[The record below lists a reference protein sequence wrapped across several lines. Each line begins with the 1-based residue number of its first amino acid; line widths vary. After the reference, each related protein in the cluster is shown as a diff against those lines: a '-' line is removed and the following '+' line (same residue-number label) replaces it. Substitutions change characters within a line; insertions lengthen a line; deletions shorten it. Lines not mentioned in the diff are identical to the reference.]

1 MDKEFVRISIGN
13 TKEEEEDEESSSLIH
28 SFQQINHVV
37 DADMPSFRSLC
48 PEEDIGSTGSS
59 LPLQGSGG
67 CLVDDLMGF
76 TWEPCVK
83 KPLSS
88 VPSIDMDSIWDIIL
102 PPNPLDELGR
112 VVVGESFNHHHPS
125 LKDC

>member
-1 MDKEFVRISIGN
+1 MD
-13 TKEEEEDEESSSLIH
+13 
-28 SFQQINHVV
+28 
-37 DADMPSFRSLC
+37 
-48 PEEDIGSTGSS
+48 DIGSTGSS

-67 CLVDDLMGF
+67 LVDDLMMGF

-88 VPSIDMDSIWDIIL
+88 IPSIDMDTIWDIIL

-112 VVVGESFNHHHPS
+112 VVA
-125 LKDC
+125 